1 MARDQ
6 SAGQIMQL
14 SAGDESSTVLPQA
27 KKCCAS
33 AVARAGGFGLREQ
46 AKEGK
51 RDTCRRG
58 WSRAVVARDQSAGQ
72 IMQLS
77 TAGFGL
83 REQAKEG
90 KRDT

>member
-1 MARDQ
+1 MSTAVTPGKWTPAIAVGRERAKKSKRDTCRRGWSRAVVARDQ

-33 AVARAGGFGLREQ
+33 AVARA
-46 AKEGK
+46 
-51 RDTCRRG
+51 
-58 WSRAVVARDQSAGQ
+58 
-72 IMQLS
+72 
-77 TAGFGL
+77 AGFGL

>member
-1 MARDQ
+1 MNTVRWPGKRDTCRRGWSRAVVARDQ

-33 AVARAGGFGLREQ
+33 AVARA
-46 AKEGK
+46 
-51 RDTCRRG
+51 
-58 WSRAVVARDQSAGQ
+58 
-72 IMQLS
+72 
-77 TAGFGL
+77 AGFGL

>member
-1 MARDQ
+1 MNPVLHSGKRDACRRGWSRAVMARDQ

-14 SAGDESSTVLPQA
+14 SAGDESSPVLPQA

-51 RDTCRRG
+51 RD
-58 WSRAVVARDQSAGQ
+58 A
-72 IMQLS
+72 
-77 TAGFGL
+77 
-83 REQAKEG
+83 
-90 KRDT
+90 